1 MRENSSLSIDWL
13 CDLEQVDT
21 LSELYFSLLTYMVN
35 KMKSEVTQS
44 CPTLCNPMDCSLPCS
59 SVHGVFQARVL
70 VWIAISFSRVNKVK
84 PP

>member
-35 KMKSEVTQS
+35 KMKSESEVTQS
-44 CPTLCNPMDCSLPCS
+44 CPTLCNPMDCSLPCA

-70 VWIAISFSRVNKVK
+70 EWIAISFSRGSS
-84 PP
+84 